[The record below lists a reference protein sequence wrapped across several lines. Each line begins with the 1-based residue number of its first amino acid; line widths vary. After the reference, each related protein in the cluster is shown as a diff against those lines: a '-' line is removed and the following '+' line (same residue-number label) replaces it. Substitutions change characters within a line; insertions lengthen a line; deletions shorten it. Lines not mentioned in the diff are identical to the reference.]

1 MDKIE
6 GKRILI
12 HCRDK
17 FKVFNL
23 KKIRGRLKSSSF
35 KVFAYNSISFL
46 LLTGNTPPH
55 GRRREA
61 CRYFRKAF
69 CPWI

>member
-23 KKIRGRLKSSSF
+23 KKLRGRLKSSSF

-46 LLTGNTPPH
+46 LPVDNTLPH
-55 GRRREA
+55 GRPTAA
-61 CRYFRKAF
+61 CRFFRKAF

>member
-23 KKIRGRLKSSSF
+23 KKLRGRLKSSSQTVDKASVRTTF
-35 KVFAYNSISFL
+35 SHSFFFIL
-46 LLTGNTPPH
+46 IH
-55 GRRREA
+55 
-61 CRYFRKAF
+61 FSVS
-69 CPWI
+69 